1 MTTEA
6 MAAEGMIAVDSSAKA
21 AKKLKKKLRQI
32 ENLKSKVAAGGELE
46 PNQLAKLETEATL
59 RAELAALEV

>member
-1 MTTEA
+1 
-6 MAAEGMIAVDSSAKA
+6 MIAVDSSAKA

-32 ENLKSKVAAGGELE
+32 ENLKSKVAARGELE